1 MLQRQADDRLMAQSA
16 NSAETSSFRPAKPCC
31 FLLAIRST
39 KHVPRKRT
47 EVKRIA
53 RNEQLGL
60 TSGSGV
66 VHSSW
71 PD

>member
-1 MLQRQADDRLMAQSA
+1 MRHCQAADRPMPV
-16 NSAETSSFRPAKPCC
+16 EPATHESCHSNQQKPAV
-31 FLLAIRST
+31 FLLAIRPN

-60 TSGSGV
+60 TSVRLRGTLILA
-66 VHSSW
+66 
-71 PD
+71 

>member
-1 MLQRQADDRLMAQSA
+1 MLHCQADDGLRAIQPTVLRPRQSDQQNPA
-16 NSAETSSFRPAKPCC
+16 VFWLSIRP
-31 FLLAIRST
+31 T
-39 KHVPRKRT
+39 KHGPRKRT

-60 TSGSGV
+60 TSGSGE
-66 VHSSW
+66 VHSPW

>member
-1 MLQRQADDRLMAQSA
+1 MLHCQADDRPLAERA
-16 NSAETSSFRPAKPCC
+16 NSVETSSFRPAKPAV
-31 FLLAIRST
+31 FLLAIRPT

-47 EVKRIA
+47 EIKRIA

-66 VHSSW
+66 VHSSR